1 MCVELFSLRDK
12 VALVTGAGKGLGK
25 SMALALSESGAHVAV
40 VSRTLSDAEA
50 TAREIQENGVKSL
63 PMSVDVTKQEDVIR
77 MVEKVLSEFK
87 TIDILVNNV
96 GTFIGGECL
105 AFSLEDWHKIL
116 EINLT
121 SVYLCSK
128 FVGKHMVEKTKGKII
143 NISAALG
150 AFGVRES
157 SAYCASKGG
166 VIQLTRA
173 LAIEWA
179 KYNINVNS
187 IAPYA
192 METDMTRTMLEDEK
206 IRTAI
211 ISKIPMKRIGK
222 PADLSGIIVFL
233 ASKASDYITGQV
245 IFVDGGFFC
254 AITGS

>member
-25 SMALALSESGAHVAV
+25 SMALTLSESGAHVAV
-40 VSRTLSDAEA
+40 VSRTLSDVEA
-50 TAREIQENGVKSL
+50 TAREIQENGAKSL

-96 GTFIGGECL
+96 GTFVGGECL

-128 FVGKHMVEKTKGKII
+128 FVGKHMVEKQRGKII

-245 IFVDGGFFC
+245 IFVDGGF
-254 AITGS
+254 SVQ

>member
-1 MCVELFSLRDK
+1 MCVELFNLRDK

-40 VSRTLSDAEA
+40 VSRTLSDVEA
-50 TAREIQENGVKSL
+50 TAMEIQENGVKSL
-63 PMSVDVTKQEDVIR
+63 PVAVDVTRQEDVIR

-96 GTFIGGECL
+96 GTFIGGACL
-105 AFSLEDWHKIL
+105 AFPLEDWHKIL

-121 SVYLCSK
+121 SAYLCSK
-128 FVGKHMVEKTKGKII
+128 FVGKHMVEKQRGKII
-143 NISAALG
+143 NISSASG

-192 METDMTRTMLEDEK
+192 VETEMTRTMLEDEK
-206 IRTAI
+206 IRKSI
-211 ISKIPMKRIGK
+211 LSKIPMGRIGR
-222 PADLSGIIVFL
+222 PSDLSGIVVFL

-245 IFVDGGFFC
+245 IFVDGGFS
-254 AITGS
+254 AQ

>member
-77 MVEKVLSEFK
+77 MVEKVLSAFK

-128 FVGKHMVEKTKGKII
+128 FVGKHMVEKQRGKII

-245 IFVDGGFFC
+245 IFVDGGF
-254 AITGS
+254 SVQ

>member
-128 FVGKHMVEKTKGKII
+128 FVGKHMVEKQRGKII

-245 IFVDGGFFC
+245 IFVDGGF
-254 AITGS
+254 SVQ